1 MNELSNPQPSAP
13 PPPVP
18 MTFGQI
24 LDRTYRLMRAHW
36 RLFLGIAGVPAAS
49 VLLVVGI
56 AVSVGLMAF
65 THLSTRTVP
74 GSTVSYSPLG
84 AFEHFPWMI
93 LCAYPIM
100 LALYALYLPAAAF
113 AATQTDLG
121 VVVTFRQ
128 AYSVAWSRFGRSL
141 WLMIL
146 CALYV
151 VVPFTVAGVLIGSG
165 IFLIHR
171 ATGVGSGP
179 ATMFFLIPLLVLLY
193 LAILVY
199 SVWILLRFAVAYPAC
214 VEEDLTAWAS
224 LKRSASLT
232 RGAMGRIFLVLL
244 VVYAIVYALELVCIL
259 VFLALAAVAAFI
271 AISAH
276 VAAGSVPFFIL
287 VGLGV
292 LVYMLIIA
300 ACVLLS
306 YAAFTTS
313 LAVIYHDQRLRKD
326 GLAAEPR
333 MA

>member
-1 MNELSNPQPSAP
+1 
-13 PPPVP
+13 

-36 RLFLGIAGVPAAS
+36 RLFLGVSAVPAVTILAFITVWAIFVFKMFGPLWAAKS
-49 VLLVVGI
+49 SGIGAVAGGIPLLFS
-56 AVSVGLMAF
+56 AVFLIG
-65 THLSTRTVP
+65 
-74 GSTVSYSPLG
+74 
-84 AFEHFPWMI
+84 
-93 LCAYPIM
+93 YPIM
-100 LALYALYLPAAAF
+100 LAIYALYLPAAAF
-113 AATQTDLG
+113 AATQADRG

-146 CALYV
+146 CILYI
-151 VVPFTVAGVLIGSG
+151 VVPFTVIAALSGVGAALMHYAAGVGASPGS
-165 IFLIHR
+165 
-171 ATGVGSGP
+171 A
-179 ATMFFLIPLLVLLY
+179 FFLIPLLALLY

-199 SVWILLRFAVAYPAC
+199 SVWITLRFAVAYPAC

-259 VFLALAAVAAFI
+259 VFLALAAVVGLIAF
-271 AISAH
+271 SAH
-276 VAAGSVPFFIL
+276 VAAGSAAFFIL

-300 ACVLLS
+300 AYVLLS

-333 MA
+333 LA